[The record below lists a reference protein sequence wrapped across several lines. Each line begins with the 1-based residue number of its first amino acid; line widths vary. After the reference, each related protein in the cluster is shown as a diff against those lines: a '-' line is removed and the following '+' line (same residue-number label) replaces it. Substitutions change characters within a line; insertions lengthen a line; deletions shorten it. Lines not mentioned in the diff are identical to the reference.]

1 MSYGITFQNEKGFSV
16 LNDGEMAFHYWGKI
30 TATKNTAEYQQV
42 PLFNIPSHIKI
53 RVYQNTPQGHRNPVF
68 MKLHVNNDRWVANLI
83 RTRDPDTNG
92 SGIEMYVFVEAQYM
106 PIDGWGALV
115 KDASGKVTFNS
126 SRPML
131 QISHTRWYVSW
142 DMQNANN
149 TRRDWSHS
157 RKMAVPA
164 NAPNAYWRY
173 RNRTFGWK
181 EWYGGLVSV
190 FNFSGTSSTQY
201 WEMFGVAFM
210 SWQYPLKKTAKETM
224 INPQYFDWIF
234 PDEYERFPNL
244 GNFS

>member
-1 MSYGITFQNEKGFSV
+1 MAYGIMFQNEKGFSV

-42 PLFNIPSHIKI
+42 PLFNIPSNVKI
-53 RVYQNTPQGHRNPVF
+53 RVYQNTPLGLKIPVY
-68 MKLHVNNDRWVANLI
+68 MQLHVNNNVWVANLF

-92 SGIEMYVFVEAQYM
+92 SKIEIYVFVEAQYM
-106 PIDGWGALV
+106 PIDGWGALI
-115 KDASGKVTFNS
+115 KDASGRVTFNS

-131 QISHTRWYVSW
+131 RSVHTRWYVFW
-142 DMQNANN
+142 DMQNAKD
-149 TRRDWSHS
+149 TRRDWFHN
-157 RKMAVPA
+157 RKLAVPA

-173 RNRTFGWK
+173 RDSVYGWK
-181 EWYGGLVSV
+181 EWNGGLVSV
-190 FNFSGTSSTQY
+190 YDISGTGLRE
-201 WEMFGVAFM
+201 WEMFGRAFR
-210 SWQYPLKKTAKETM
+210 SWQYPLEVTAKETM